1 MLQALKCHLQGEP
14 FRVEGEP
21 DWCGIF
27 REAWIQSVT
36 LPLFDAVQPLR
47 EQIPQVIWQVAEKQA
62 RKLAVNNMQ
71 ISYAQQNLTHCLEQ
85 AGIEYVILKG
95 EASAMYWPK
104 PELRQL
110 GDVDFIVP
118 KDSQERT
125 ISQLLS
131 AGYSREGEEN
141 GHHIGLLLGRV
152 HLELH
157 TRLAGRPHKDKGQ
170 LVDAYMQQLYT
181 QRKTAGSCSVPS
193 DEHQAVI
200 LLLHM
205 QHHLIEQGIGLR
217 HVFDWAGFMDRTRD
231 AAFWEEK
238 TLPLLK
244 RLGLMRF
251 TAALTKMTAVYFGSD
266 CPKWA
271 QNIPDSLAAA
281 LMEDI
286 LAGGNFG
293 RKNAERSRSANMM
306 PSWEHQD
313 QKEGKLKMLYR
324 TLKRATVQTHPK
336 LVNKPVRRFFAMIGK
351 AVRFLCLRCVGK
363 RPSLLKAA
371 SHVDERRNLYD
382 QLEIYD

>member
-1 MLQALKCHLQGEP
+1 MLQALKCHLQGEL
-14 FRVEGEP
+14 FRVDGEP

-36 LPLFDAVQPLR
+36 LPLFDAVQPLQA
-47 EQIPQVIWQVAEKQA
+47 QIPQVIWQVTEKQA

-71 ISYAQQNLTHCLEQ
+71 ISYAQQNLTRCLEQ

-95 EASAMYWPK
+95 EASAAYWPK

-118 KDSQERT
+118 KTDRERT
-125 ISQLLS
+125 ICELQS
-131 AGYSREGEEN
+131 AGFTREGEEN
-141 GHHIGLLLGRV
+141 GHHIGLIFGRV

-181 QRKTAGSCSVPS
+181 QRKTAGSCSVPA

-217 HVFDWAGFMDRTRD
+217 HVFDWAGFMDKTRD

-244 RLGLMRF
+244 KLGLMRF
-251 TAALTKMTAVYFGSD
+251 TAALTKMTAVYFGSY
-266 CPKWA
+266 CPQWA
-271 QNIPDSLAAA
+271 QSIPDSLAEA

-336 LVNKPVRRFFAMIGK
+336 LVNKPVLRFFAMTGK
-351 AVRFLCLRCVGK
+351 AVRYLCLRCVGK